1 MARTVLDVVVELCIL
16 QHDEPSGTIRRVMLL
31 LVGYSFFCILML
43 SQPDVALL
51 SSAAEIKVPFANT
64 DISFIAF
71 LITGPLV
78 LAGVTAYLHNF
89 IGQWLAFGGRRV
101 PEALPFLFNMDS

>member
-1 MARTVLDVVVELCIL
+1 
-16 QHDEPSGTIRRVMLL
+16 MLV

-51 SSAAEIKVPFANT
+51 SSDAEINVPFANT

-78 LAGVTAYLHNF
+78 LAGMTAYLHIF
-89 IGQWLAFGGRRV
+89 IVSWEAFFG
-101 PEALPFLFNMDS
+101 AT